1 MAGFRSHRSR
11 FRREKL
17 SDQLEQEQNSMFCS
31 TLGQKLATFKT
42 SPDPDLEQKFNLVR
56 SRPLFIGACA
66 TCTVFSN
73 ATYLP
78 ESVYNFTAVQDS
90 LIGDV
95 ESKPELHSRFVID
108 FRESFQNNEYVKA
121 CLQQSNAGKET
132 DNSFSSFLEEFVRK
146 QSIQQEEQ
154 GKLL

>member
-17 SDQLEQEQNSMFCS
+17 TDQLEEQQNSMFCS

-90 LIGDV
+90 LVGNV
-95 ESKPELHSRFVID
+95 SKQELHSKFVID

-121 CLQQSNAGKET
+121 CLQQSNAGKDK
-132 DNSFSSFLEEFVRK
+132 DNSASSVLEEFVGK
-146 QSIQQEEQ
+146 QNIQQEEH
-154 GKLL
+154 GNSK